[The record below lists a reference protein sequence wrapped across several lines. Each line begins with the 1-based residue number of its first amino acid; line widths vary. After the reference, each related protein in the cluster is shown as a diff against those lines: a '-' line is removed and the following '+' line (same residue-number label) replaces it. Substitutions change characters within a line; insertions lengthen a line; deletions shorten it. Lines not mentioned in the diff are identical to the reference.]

1 MINGQIEVDQFVSA
15 TLYELQNLFHK
26 KGQPNKGYLGPTWHN
41 GMGIK
46 HCAKKDTFP
55 QNLCLMTWRCGG
67 TDRQQPVGKQAH

>member
-46 HCAKKDTFP
+46 HCAK
-55 QNLCLMTWRCGG
+55 
-67 TDRQQPVGKQAH
+67 